1 MFMKSWG
8 QFVQSWFWEDYWWN
22 LLQNLIFNSIVDPSK
37 NGTIPASFCLDEDV
51 LKTSWRCIFSL
62 SLEDLSKTSSR
73 RLHQY
78 EYIRRSH
85 TSSEDVLKTYS
96 WRLNQGQYIR
106 LGYTSS
112 RRLQDVWKA
121 FSRCLQKHLQDV
133 LPRRVQDVLQKVL
146 QGVFTTFCNYVFKTF
161 LRHII
166 RLTVCL
172 GHTSEKFIVSVRKI
186 QVW

>member
-8 QFVQSWFWEDYWWN
+8 QFVQSWFWEDYSWN

-51 LKTSWRCIFSL
+51 LKTSWRRLFSL
-62 SLEDLSKTSSR
+62 SLEDPSKTSSR

-78 EYIRRSH
+78 E
-85 TSSEDVLKTYS
+85 
-96 WRLNQGQYIR
+96 YIR

-112 RRLQDVWKA
+112 RRLQDVWRA

-133 LPRRVQDVLQKVL
+133 LPRRLQDVLQKVL